1 MNSKV
6 TYTVRD
12 IEYMTFAGAAQSA
25 VELAIQ
31 SEGAECIEVAS
42 NGKHVKYINVR
53 ADVDSEG

>member
-1 MNSKV
+1 MEKL

-12 IEYMTFAGAAQSA
+12 IEFMTFEGAALAA
-25 VELAIQ
+25 VELAIR
-31 SEGAECIEVAS
+31 SEEAECIEVAS